1 MQLTSVSSSLL
12 LFQVQ
17 KTCGTPNLLPSKM
30 DEKAHPLTTHNSV
43 KWAMPPDA
51 EMLHFLSTIEK
62 SKEFYANIVNK

>member
-1 MQLTSVSSSLL
+1 
-12 LFQVQ
+12 
-17 KTCGTPNLLPSKM
+17 M